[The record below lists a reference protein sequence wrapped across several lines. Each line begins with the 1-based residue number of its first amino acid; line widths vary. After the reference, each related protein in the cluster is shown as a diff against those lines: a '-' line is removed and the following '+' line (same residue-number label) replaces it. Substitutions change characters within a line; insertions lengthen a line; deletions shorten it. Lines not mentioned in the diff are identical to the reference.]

1 MGMSTLEPTYLK
13 DQFLIAMPQMA
24 DPRFAHS
31 LIYLCEHNAEGAMGL
46 IINQPSGLN
55 LGDVMLQLVPDLDIV
70 GNTAVQ
76 PVFNGGPV
84 QPERGFVLHANG
96 QPWQATVELGVLQ
109 LTTSRDILLAMARGE
124 GPNAALL
131 ALGYAGWGAGQLD
144 QELADNVWL
153 SCPADQQIL
162 FKLPADKRL
171 QAAAD
176 KLGIDL
182 NLLSS
187 QAGHA

>member
-1 MGMSTLEPTYLK
+1 MSTLAPSYLK

-31 LIYLCEHNAEGAMGL
+31 LIYLCEHSADGAMGL

-55 LGDVMLQLVPDLDIV
+55 LGDVMQQLVPDLSMT
-70 GNTAVQ
+70 GTLATQ

-109 LTTSRDILLAMARGE
+109 LTTSRDVLLAMARGE
-124 GPNAALL
+124 GPDNALL

-144 QELADNVWL
+144 QELIDNVWL

-162 FKLPADKRL
+162 FQLPADQRL
-171 QAAAD
+171 QAAAE